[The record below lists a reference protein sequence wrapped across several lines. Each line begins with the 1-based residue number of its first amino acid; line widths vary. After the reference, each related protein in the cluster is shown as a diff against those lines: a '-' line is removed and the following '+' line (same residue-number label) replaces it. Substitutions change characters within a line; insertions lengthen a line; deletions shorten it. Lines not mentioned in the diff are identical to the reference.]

1 MFRKLAAL
9 LIFLTFSVSVWPQ
22 GLNVPPGVTKD
33 DWEEINFEFNSSV
46 LVDGFP
52 SLLRLAELLQ
62 MNPAYKVRVEGHTDI
77 IGGTQYNDRLGLA
90 RANAVRDFLV
100 KYGAM
105 PTQIDATS
113 EGKANPRYPGQRE
126 AYSRTDE
133 ARWMN
138 RRVSLTVLDAQG
150 RPVSAGG
157 PGEAI
162 RALQTPAAANPDRC
176 NEVLKRLDKLDDI
189 AKMLKDLGDQN
200 ADLRKQLDALRQAQQ
215 VLESKVNQPPPAP
228 AAAPPTAAEVG
239 NEVAKALEAKKEP
252 LFSLLGVNVGIDDT
266 GNTTFQG
273 KGRFF
278 APMGEHFA
286 FQADAEYLYFKT
298 DREGQ
303 FDAGVVNREGHLQMG
318 LFASMKYA
326 DLTQFQSGGTLGQ
339 GAFTL
344 DYIFKRGMIGLFGT
358 KGFKT
363 SALVNSVNATDP
375 VTGALLNHM
384 FINSYLSIVDQA
396 GVSTTL
402 GLWGNNYL
410 EANLAYLHGLQVGNR
425 FGGTAR
431 LIFPLNS
438 HVAIT
443 AEGDINE
450 TLVGPSNSGEAMVG
464 VEIANMLRPKELLA
478 ADHAVP
484 VQVPRIRYDVI
495 SRRVHNGDDPPVADA
510 GPNQVNVP
518 AGLITLN
525 GSRSYS
531 PDGNPITY
539 LWTQVVGPP
548 VTLSAPASAVSTF
561 TAIAGQYYTFRLT
574 VKDNYGLQS
583 FAYVSI
589 STANTPT
596 PRIQFFTATPAQV
609 NPGQSSTLSWSV
621 TGATSVSISGLGTV
635 ASTGSA
641 PVSPTV
647 TTTYTLTATNAAGTS
662 TATVTVVVATPQSGF
677 QYCYASP
684 ATVMAG
690 ESATL
695 NWAVTN
701 ATGVTISNGVGVQPA
716 TGTFVVSP
724 TASTNYTVTATGGSG
739 TAATCSI
746 GVNVTP
752 GQAPRIIQFSALP
765 ATIQGGASSTLY
777 WAVDNATS
785 VSINNGVGSNLA
797 LNGSIKVTP
806 AANTTYTI
814 TATNQFGSS
823 TATTTVTVNV
833 IPLPVIT
840 SFTANPATSTAAGA
854 RVTLTCNTQNAV
866 NVNIAGAMFL
876 GANDTLAVFPT
887 TTTNYTCIATN
898 QLGQTATSTVTV
910 VVPPPGASAGAAP
923 NVVLAT
929 SFITTTTRTVTL
941 DASGSTSPAGN
952 NPLTY
957 FWSTA
962 AGNVSNISNPTAAVT
977 TVTVGQNYGEYDV
990 AVMVTD
996 SKGQSSTGVVR
1007 IMLVSTASV
1016 PGPGGT
1022 INGPTPLNK

>member
-1 MFRKLAAL
+1 MFRKLAAV

-33 DWEEINFEFNSSV
+33 DWEEINFEFNSST

-62 MNPAYKVRVEGHTDI
+62 MNRGYKVRVEGHTDI
-77 IGGTQYNDRLGLA
+77 IGGTQYNDQLGLA

-105 PTQIDATS
+105 PSQIDATS
-113 EGKANPRYPGQRE
+113 EGKANPRYPGQRQ

-150 RPVSAGG
+150 RPVSAAGSA
-157 PGEAI
+157 GEAI
-162 RALQTPAAANPDRC
+162 RALQTPAATNPDCC

-215 VLESKVNQPPPAP
+215 VLESKVNQPTTPPP
-228 AAAPPTAAEVG
+228 APPTAAEVG

-252 LFSLLGVNVGIDDT
+252 LFSLLGVSVGMDDT

-303 FDAGVVNREGHLQMG
+303 FDAGIVNREGHIQMG

-326 DLTQFQSGGTLGQ
+326 DLTQYQNGGTLGQ

-344 DYIFKRGMIGLFGT
+344 DYVFKRGMIGFFGT
-358 KGFKT
+358 KGFKNT
-363 SALVNSVNATDP
+363 ALVNSVNATDP
-375 VTGALLNHM
+375 VTGALLNHL
-384 FINSYLSIVDQA
+384 FINSYLSMVDQA

-402 GLWGNNYL
+402 ALWGNNYL
-410 EANLAYLHGLQVGNR
+410 EANAGYLHGLQVGNR

-450 TLVGPSNSGEAMVG
+450 TLVGPKNSGEG
-464 VEIANMLRPKELLA
+464 LIGLEIANMLRPKELLA
-478 ADHAVP
+478 ADHPVP

-495 SRRVHNGDDPPVADA
+495 SRKVRNGDDPPVADA

-525 GSRSYS
+525 GSNSYS
-531 PDGNPITY
+531 PDGNPITFK
-539 LWTQVVGPP
+539 WTQVVGPP
-548 VTLSAPASAVSTF
+548 VTLSAPTSAVTTF
-561 TAIAGQYYTFRLT
+561 TAIAGQYYTFRLVVT
-574 VKDNYGLQS
+574 DNYGLQG

-589 STANTPT
+589 STATTPT
-596 PRIQFFTATPAQV
+596 PRIQFFTATPAQIT
-609 NPGQSSTLSWSV
+609 PGQSSTLSWSV
-621 TGATSVSISGLGTV
+621 TGATTVTISGLGSV
-635 ASTGSA
+635 SPTGSA

-647 TTTYTLTATNAAGTS
+647 TTTYTLTATNSAGTT
-662 TATVTVVVATPQSGF
+662 TATVTVVVAAATSAF
-677 QYCYASP
+677 QYCYATP
-684 ATVMAG
+684 ANIMAG

-695 NWAVTN
+695 YWAVNN
-701 ATGVTISNGVGVQPA
+701 ATGVTISGISGTQSA
-716 TGTFVVSP
+716 TGTYVVSP
-724 TASTNYTVTATGGSG
+724 TASTNYTITATGGTG
-739 TAATCSI
+739 TAATCS
-746 GVNVTP
+746 VAVSVTP
-752 GQAPRIIQFSALP
+752 GQVPRIIQFSATP

-797 LNGSIKVTP
+797 LNGNIQVTP
-806 AANTTYTI
+806 ATTTTYTI

-840 SFTANPATSTAAGA
+840 SFTANPATSTGAGS
-854 RVTLTCNTQNAV
+854 RVTLTCNTQYAV
-866 NVNIAGAMFL
+866 NVNINGAMFL
-876 GANDTLAVFPT
+876 AANDTLAVFPT

-898 QLGQTATSTVTV
+898 QLGQTATANVTV
-910 VVPPPGASAGAAP
+910 VVPPPAANAGAP
-923 NVVLAT
+923 PTVVLAST
-929 SFITTTTRTVTL
+929 YITTTNRTVTV

-990 AVMVTD
+990 AVTVTD
-996 SKGQSSTGVVR
+996 SKGQASTGVVR

-1016 PGPGGT
+1016 PGQGGT
-1022 INGPTPLNK
+1022 IDGPTPLN